1 MKKLTNAGIVAI
13 ALLFVF
19 SSCRKDLVVGAG
31 PVVTQTRSINNFTGV
46 SDRVPGRVN
55 FKIGPAYK
63 VEISAQ
69 QNILDV
75 LNTYVANGVLIIDFS
90 DHVRVREN
98 ANITIN
104 ITAPSADH
112 LSVSGTGD
120 MYVEG
125 DLVTGNLNL
134 NSSGT
139 GKIVIQKAAV
149 NGTIAI
155 DISGIGNISIGD
167 GFAVNEDLRISGV
180 GDIDLSNILAQN
192 ATTHTSGSG
201 NMKVN
206 LSQSLDVHI
215 SGSGTVYYRG
225 TPVITTHISG
235 SGNVQHL

>member
-1 MKKLTNAGIVAI
+1 MKKLSNTGFVAI

-19 SSCRKDLVVGAG
+19 SSCRKDLVVGNG
-31 PVVTQTRSINNFTGV
+31 PVVTQARSINNFTGV
-46 SDRVPGRVN
+46 SYRVPGKVN
-55 FKIGPAYK
+55 LKIGPVYK
-63 VEISAQ
+63 VEVSAQ

-75 LNTYVANGVLIIDFS
+75 LNTYVSNGVLIIDFS

-98 ANITIN
+98 VNITIN

-120 MYVEG
+120 MNVEG
-125 DLVTGNLNL
+125 DLITSNLNL
-134 NSSGT
+134 SSSGT
-139 GKIVIQKAAV
+139 GKIIIQKATVA
-149 NGTIAI
+149 GTLDA
-155 DISGIGNISIGD
+155 DISGVGNISIGD
-167 GFAVNEDLRISGV
+167 GSAVNEDLRISGV
-180 GDIDLSNILAQN
+180 GDIDFSNIA
-192 ATTHTSGSG
+192 AHTAITHTSGSG

-225 TPVITTHISG
+225 TPAITTHISG